1 MDLTLNKID
10 FKIMRSKIIIYI
22 NGVYAGKITKTPSS
36 ELINANKL
44 CKKYCKMYDCLL
56 PDNVDV
62 TYDKLIKL
70 YDIYKLSVIKPI
82 KNTLTVF
89 YKSEIVA
96 VIVDSKKDFIGI
108 DSEFILKSIAYFY
121 VYSEFKP
128 FFIEGREL
136 LNYVRYL
143 HF

>member
-1 MDLTLNKID
+1 MDLTLSKID
-10 FKIMRSKIIIYI
+10 FKIMKSVIIIDI
-22 NGVYAGKITKTPSS
+22 DGACAGKITNTPKNGLCKAS
-36 ELINANKL
+36 EL

-89 YKSEIVA
+89 YKFEIVA

-121 VYSEFKP
+121 VYSDFKP